1 MTSIALAGVTDEML
15 EAAMMWRLRLS
26 EPHWSADDEA
36 ELEVWLQTDERHARA
51 FERTGQVWSFFDPH
65 LAAPEMLSARQALLG
80 RVRRLARGR
89 WTGPAAVLRMPSRR
103 AVGIGMAAAVAAAAG
118 VWPLASQSDVYQTGL
133 GERRIIRLDDGS
145 IVTLDA
151 MSRLSVR
158 YSKGARALE
167 LRKGQARFD
176 VAKDPSRPFT
186 VTARD
191 RNVVATGTAFNIDI
205 LDPEVRVT
213 LIEGKVLV
221 VPRSPRPLLGEPP
234 LQARSV
240 ELHAGEALVARKDAP
255 AQVVATADLA
265 QATAWQAGR
274 LSFDRE
280 PLGKAVERMNRYSER
295 KITVAD
301 PKVASVP
308 VSGEFNAGDID
319 AFLEAVNGFL
329 PVRVVQGPDGVV
341 LQAASRSE

>member
-1 MTSIALAGVTDEML
+1 MTGVALADVTDDML
-15 EAAMMWRLRLS
+15 EAAMMWRLRLG
-26 EPHWSADDEA
+26 EPQWSADDEA
-36 ELEVWLQTDERHARA
+36 ELEVWLQSDERHARA
-51 FERTGQVWSFFDPH
+51 FERTGEVWTYFDPH
-65 LAAPEMLSARQALLG
+65 LAAPEMLGARQALLG
-80 RVRRLARGR
+80 RVRRDASGR
-89 WTGPAAVLRMPSRR
+89 WTGPAAVLRVPSRR
-103 AVGIGMAAAVAAAAG
+103 AVGIGLAATIVAAAG
-118 VWPLASQSDVYQTGL
+118 IWPLASQGDVYQTGL
-133 GERRIIRLDDGS
+133 GERRIVRLDDGS
-145 IVTLDA
+145 LVTLDA
-151 MSRLSVR
+151 MTKLSVR

-186 VTARD
+186 VAARD
-191 RNVVATGTAFNIDI
+191 RNVIATGTAFNIDI

-213 LIEGKVLV
+213 LIEGKVLI
-221 VPRSPRPLLGEPP
+221 VPRNQRMQLGEPAP
-234 LQARSV
+234 QPKPV
-240 ELHAGEALVARKDAP
+240 ELRAGEALVTRKDEP

-280 PLGKAVERMNRYSER
+280 PLGEAVQRMNRYSER

-301 PKVASVP
+301 AAVASVP

-329 PVRVVQGPDGVV
+329 PVHVVQGPDGVV
-341 LQAASRSE
+341 LQAAPPPG